1 MRLISRLA
9 TAVALLVGIV
19 AVSAVAQP
27 PRGGMGIM
35 GGGGGPIGLLNSKTV
50 KEEIKLTE
58 EQETKFKAWA
68 KEYAVKMMEEG
79 KSRFESLKDTPK
91 EEWGKKMGEMMAEAT
106 KKQYTEIATIL
117 KEEQVKRL
125 KQIDVQV
132 MGLRAF
138 GNPEVVA
145 ALKITDEQKDK
156 LKDATENMMKESRE
170 LRDEY
175 GIKGFAQ
182 RPMDESK
189 AKEFDK
195 KMSGITKETMEKI
208 MGMMTDAQKTSWKEM
223 TGATVDVAK
232 IQTESRA
239 GGMGAF
245 QGKGKKPKV
254 DD

>member
-19 AVSAVAQP
+19 ALSAVAQP
-27 PRGGMGIM
+27 PRGGMGM
-35 GGGGGPIGLLNSKTV
+35 MGGGGPIGLLSSKTV

-58 EQETKFKAWA
+58 EQETKVKAWA
-68 KEYAVKMMEEG
+68 KEYAVKMGEEM
-79 KSRFESLKDTPK
+79 KEKFSSIPK
-91 EEWGKKMGEMMAEAT
+91 EEMREKLPAMMAEMQKNVYKELST
-106 KKQYTEIATIL
+106 VL

-138 GNPEVVA
+138 SNPEVVA

-232 IQTESRA
+232 IQTEARA